1 MIGCIVIAFRE
12 NRLGTLV
19 IEFESMLY
27 VLVTMEIWLL
37 LMISSGLSSYNPFRK
52 LQARI
57 RCMLSQLWLH

>member
-27 VLVTMEIWLL
+27 VLVTMEI
-37 LMISSGLSSYNPFRK
+37 
-52 LQARI
+52 
-57 RCMLSQLWLH
+57 